1 MDFLTPDLGDL
12 PVHAR
17 LARFVGADG
26 VVEEHL
32 ILTPTQY
39 ATFDQ
44 QLDWIERA
52 HASCASANTLVMRRL
67 FCSDLATQLPALR
80 ARPSQPG
87 VTSIVGQAPTPPAK
101 VALWAY
107 HMIDPAGLQ
116 RTDSGNTTTITRG
129 ILSHH
134 FTTNL
139 ADTTS
144 DTSHEQTQLLF
155 DQYNA
160 WLGSHG
166 MNLADNVMR
175 TWLFVRDIDVN
186 YAGMVAARK
195 TMFAANGL
203 TPQTHFISSSGIES
217 DPGTAARVV
226 MDAYAIQGIHGEQV
240 RFCHAP
246 EHLSPT
252 HVYGVTFERGTAVAY
267 RDRQHVLISGT
278 ASIDKLGHIVHEG
291 NVEKQ
296 LDRTLENI
304 DALLRSVDARLS
316 DMAYYLVYL
325 RDPSDAPLIRRRM
338 IERLGN
344 APMVFVTAKVCR
356 PGWLVEIEGQAI
368 TPHQSPTLPLF

>member
-1 MDFLTPDLGDL
+1 MDLLTPDLGDL
-12 PVHAR
+12 SVSAR
-17 LARFVGADG
+17 VARFVGTSG
-26 VVEEHL
+26 TTEEHL
-32 ILTPTQY
+32 ILTPTRY
-39 ATFDQ
+39 ASFAT
-44 QLDWIERA
+44 QLDWLERA
-52 HASCASANTLVMRRL
+52 HAGCANADTLVMRRL
-67 FCSDLATQLPALR
+67 FCSDLANQLPVLR
-80 ARPSQPG
+80 ARPTGPG
-87 VTSIVGQAPTPPAK
+87 ACSIVGQAPTPPAK

-107 HMIDPAGLQ
+107 HLTDPSGLE
-116 RTDSGNTTTITRG
+116 RSDSAHTTSIKRG
-129 ILSHH
+129 PLTHH
-134 FTTNL
+134 FTTAL
-139 ADTTS
+139 ADMTS
-144 DTSHEQTQLLF
+144 SASDVQTHLLF

-160 WLGSHG
+160 WLDSRG
-166 MNLADNVMR
+166 MRLADHVMR

-195 TMFAANGL
+195 ALFAANGL
-203 TPQTHFISSSGIES
+203 TPQTHFIASSGIES

-226 MDAYAIQGIHGEQV
+226 MDAYAVEGLGSDQV

-252 HVYGVTFERGTAVAY
+252 HVYGVTFERGTAIAY

-278 ASIDKLGHIVHEG
+278 ASIDKRGHIVHEG
-291 NVEKQ
+291 DVERQ

-304 DALLRSVDARLS
+304 EALLGSVGARMS

-338 IERLGN
+338 SERLGD

-368 TPHQSPTLPLF
+368 THRQSPGLAAF